1 MVSGSHPIFVLQ
13 TSNKSVKY
21 VRGQVLYKRLVVE
34 KTMFRYLSFQNSFSS
49 CLSVPGVDK
58 DANDY
63 KAKEAT
69 VLLWPLGSTIMQ
81 IVTYM
86 GLYLMQRTY
95 FRIKCTD
102 TMEGRGQ
109 LSGRGCGCLLA
120 LHQLGSPR
128 MVAVQT
134 QFFARTSSYQLV

>member
-34 KTMFRYLSFQNSFSS
+34 KTMFRSLSFQNSFSRR
-49 CLSVPGVDK
+49 GVDK

-69 VLLWPLGSTIMQ
+69 VPLWPLRSTIMH

-86 GLYLMQRTY
+86 GLCLMPRTS

-102 TMEGRGQ
+102 TMEGKGQ
-109 LSGRGCGCLLA
+109 LSRKGCGCLLA

>member
-1 MVSGSHPIFVLQ
+1 MPFSH
-13 TSNKSVKY
+13 
-21 VRGQVLYKRLVVE
+21 R
-34 KTMFRYLSFQNSFSS
+34 
-49 CLSVPGVDK
+49 GVDK

-102 TMEGRGQ
+102 TMEGRV
-109 LSGRGCGCLLA
+109 SY
-120 LHQLGSPR
+120 LGEGV
-128 MVAVQT
+128 VAC
-134 QFFARTSSYQLV
+134 

>member
-1 MVSGSHPIFVLQ
+1 MSCKLQ
-13 TSNKSVKY
+13 ISQSNMSEDKFCTKDSW
-21 VRGQVLYKRLVVE
+21 LKRPCLD
-34 KTMFRYLSFQNSFSS
+34 L
-49 CLSVPGVDK
+49 CLSKTPSVLAFQSQGVDK

-69 VLLWPLGSTIMQ
+69 VPLWPLRSTIMH

-86 GLYLMQRTY
+86 GLCLMQRTY

-102 TMEGRGQ
+102 TMQGRGQ

-120 LHQLGSPR
+120 LHQPGCPR

-134 QFFARTSSYQLV
+134 QFFARTSSYQLARIG